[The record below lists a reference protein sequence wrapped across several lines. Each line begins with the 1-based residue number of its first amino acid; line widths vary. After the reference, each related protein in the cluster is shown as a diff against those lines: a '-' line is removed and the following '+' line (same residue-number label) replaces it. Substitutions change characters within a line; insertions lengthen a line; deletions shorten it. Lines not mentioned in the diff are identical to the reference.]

1 MLEGW
6 SDEDFEILKI
16 LTEVYRRRPLPW
28 YWSGAM
34 LVMWEGQIGRAT
46 RLWQ

>member
-1 MLEGW
+1 VAFYTE
-6 SDEDFEILKI
+6 FLKF
-16 LTEVYRRRPLPW
+16 TGGGHCRW
-28 YWSGAM
+28 CWSGAM